1 LFQVNHIQLGLA
13 VVMVVVAS
21 AMARGLW

>member
-1 LFQVNHIQLGLA
+1 VSHIQMSI
-13 VVMVVVAS
+13 VVAMVFVAS